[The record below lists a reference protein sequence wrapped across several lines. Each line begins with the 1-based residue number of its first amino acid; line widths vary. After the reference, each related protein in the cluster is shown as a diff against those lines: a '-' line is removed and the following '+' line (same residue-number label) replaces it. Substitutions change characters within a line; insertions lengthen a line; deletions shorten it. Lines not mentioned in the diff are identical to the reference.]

1 MPEMQYVIR
10 KRSAYLL
17 GFHELGKVNG
27 GKTETEHIN
36 SFLSFGAVPGGVQP
50 AGITFP
56 VLLLTINIS
65 GDTEPQFKI
74 ILCGFCLLVVV
85 SHHAQVVQT
94 PLRIFL
100 IPLYCILNGSGDL
113 PLLLL
118 NELKLFVHDRLLVS
132 QGEYIRWLMHNR
144 PQIYIAKGLWPT
156 RKDR

>member
-1 MPEMQYVIR
+1 MLEMQHVIR

-36 SFLSFGAVPGGVQP
+36 GFLSFAAVPGGVQP

-56 VLLLTINIS
+56 VLLLTVNIS
-65 GDTEPQFKI
+65 GYAEPQFKI
-74 ILCGFCLLVVV
+74 ILCGFCLLVMVG
-85 SHHAQVVQT
+85 HHAQVIQT

-100 IPLYCILNGSGDL
+100 IPLYRILNGSGDL
-113 PLLLL
+113 SLLLL

-132 QGEYIRWLMHNR
+132 QGEYIRGLVHNR
-144 PQIYIAKGLWPT
+144 PQIYVAKGLRPK